1 MPFGSTRNP
10 IIPGY
15 GRARRR
21 RPDLRGTPRQR
32 SRRKEVAGPYRGQS
46 SVPAIR
52 AEATPREH
60 RRLPPRRTSPVFPS
74 PTLPGATKTTGPSLP
89 VDLNSVLESIG
100 NRIDPGLSPLQNPV
114 AEFEDWLGRVR
125 EHGDEPFP
133 GVSDRSAL
141 GAALGTLQLGTG
153 GAAAKGALAAAK
165 GGSLVER
172 LRAIKASQKAVRGAV
187 RGKAG
192 AAVKRVPKPV
202 RTAGRV
208 AGQVASAPI
217 KHPFTAPV
225 AAQAPSAVLSGD
237 PREFGKAFT
246 GEGTLAAIG
255 SGVGGAVASITP
267 TKVAE
272 NLVRDAFNL
281 PAIVLPAVYLPL
293 AGVVEASQGD
303 SSRLRKLWGDYV
315 EAGLI
320 PAAVQGD
327 GEGVLKAIEEH
338 PLFSALEVSGTAA
351 LVGRGAGAA
360 ARGATRGRAGGT
372 ARPPVYIR
380 GQEHLGN
387 VNELMGRGRYSP
399 DLIRQAA
406 QRVYDARRG
415 RYIEPR
421 GGLKGLLGLDP
432 ATRALRHTA
441 RRFAYGQEQ
450 ARRVNRANRQK
461 LMRDIAP
468 KGRFGRIDRASAG
481 VVAQAVQRVAQ
492 KPEKFFDDL
501 PAYRTQ
507 LEQSYRSGELTKVQ
521 QKANRAMV
529 REIDLALDSADPA
542 AVARTANA
550 FMEEQGKIV
559 TGLVERGLL
568 NEDQAVRAALFPW
581 ARVHMGAG
589 YGKPE
594 ALIRRL
600 EGALEGKRAELRD
613 EAAARL
619 KGFQGSVETAK
630 RRFQYAESGR
640 IQAERT
646 IATRRANLRRELAA
660 RKTKAGK
667 ARVAAKLDR
676 AVKTAEAARARVG
689 AARQEL
695 AEATAVLS
703 RERGSLKAQVAR
715 QLREIEGEVA
725 RARAKPPQLLDR
737 DGRPLPTETIV
748 AAMQRQGVEPPGFLS
763 QRPRTPGRA
772 AFYQAA
778 FPDRQTLRTQPRT
791 GKATLQGTYDASYQ
805 ALTEQL
811 LFSGAKLDAAATYDA
826 LVRQFSTRVPE
837 KVKSMRDAW
846 DALADPERFG
856 WQDPTPNLPK
866 RPIRVAPFLAA
877 REEIAKAQAHQGLD
891 SPLLDPSQAAASE
904 ALTARLLSEA
914 AKDGPGPYAYI
925 PEPVYRELDGLFKR
939 SGTGEKLG
947 QALGQFAKSAWLPF
961 SPSFH
966 IGNWVDNYL
975 RAALAG
981 IGPTDI
987 ILGRQAIKGRRGIPG
1002 LVDRDLAASESILSG
1017 AGYSSVTRQR
1027 IHRDAR
1033 SFEGSALQGYA
1044 RGLEAFSKTPG
1055 PKQAYQVF
1063 LKSRDLLMSLNAAL
1077 TERLPQYGAIGKE
1090 MRRELQAT
1098 QGRWRHALMVS
1109 DDAFKDLLDGLRGTD
1124 KQIQYARAVE
1134 QVFSNWGKV
1143 GRAGRVLSSIAPFWQ
1158 WARAATR
1165 FVALTLPA
1173 HHPIKTALVAAAAE
1187 MTEEE
1192 RKRLGLDRFAEEALP
1207 EFLQGSLPF
1216 GGGIARNIPKY
1227 TSFGVFNDLPEFIGR
1242 LFLPQVQS
1250 PLEILKGFD
1259 WTGEKLTK
1267 ADGTPIDGL
1276 ERVGLAVLVAGEQF
1290 IPGLALLE
1298 SATGISLPGN
1308 FGGETGPGKS
1318 SPGAV
1323 YKGDKLDYFRSLAN
1337 SQQITVPVK
1346 GSGGSADS
1354 GLGGFTESYLDEL
1367 GSGSSGGFT
1376 ESYLKELGGG

>member
-10 IIPGY
+10 VIPGY

-46 SVPAIR
+46 SVPRIR

-60 RRLPPRRTSPVFPS
+60 R
-74 PTLPGATKTTGPSLP
+74 KLP
-89 VDLNSVLESIG
+89 VASPPTSAPRPSSKLSEVFGLTPPKTVTDLADYSRASESQKADLLRKGHEASALFDVLESIG
-100 NRIDPGLSPLQNPV
+100 KAKDAPSTLEALEIAS
-114 AEFEDWLGRVR
+114 LGI
-125 EHGDEPFP
+125 P
-133 GVSDRSAL
+133 GVGLL
-141 GAALGTLQLGTG
+141 GA
-153 GAAAKGALAAAK
+153 GAKAARGVGIA
-165 GGSLVER
+165 ER
-172 LRAIKASQKAVRGAV
+172 LLGAGGAIKASQKAVRGAV

-192 AAVKRVPKPV
+192 AAVKRAPKPV

-217 KHPFTAPV
+217 KHPFTAPI

-267 TKVAE
+267 NTVAE

-468 KGRFGRIDRASAG
+468 KGRLGRIDRASAG

-581 ARVHMGAG
+581 ARVHMGAD
-589 YGKPE
+589 YKPGKG
-594 ALIRRL
+594 L
-600 EGALEGKRAELRD
+600 
-613 EAAARL
+613 
-619 KGFQGSVETAK
+619 V
-630 RRFQYAESGR
+630 
-640 IQAERT
+640 
-646 IATRRANLRRELAA
+646 
-660 RKTKAGK
+660 
-667 ARVAAKLDR
+667 
-676 AVKTAEAARARVG
+676 
-689 AARQEL
+689 
-695 AEATAVLS
+695 
-703 RERGSLKAQVAR
+703 
-715 QLREIEGEVA
+715 
-725 RARAKPPQLLDR
+725 DR

-748 AAMQRQGVEPPGFLS
+748 ASMQRQGVEPPGFLS

-826 LVRQFSTRVPE
+826 LVRQFSIRVPE

-877 REEIAKAQAHQGLD
+877 REEIAKVQAHQGLD

-961 SPSFH
+961 SPSFYV
-966 IGNWVDNYL
+966 GNLVDNYL

-1143 GRAGRVLSSIAPFWQ
+1143 GRAGRTLSSFAPFWQ

-1192 RKRLGLDRFAEEALP
+1192 RKRLGLDRSAEEALP
-1207 EFLQGSLPF
+1207 EFLQGSLPV
-1216 GGGIARNIPKY
+1216 GGGIARNVPKY
-1227 TSFGVFNDLPEFIGR
+1227 TSFGVFNDYPEFIGR

-1250 PLEILKGFD
+1250 PLEILKGVD
-1259 WTGEKLTK
+1259 WLGEKLAK
-1267 ADGTPIDGL
+1267 ADGTPMDGL
-1276 ERVGLAVLVAGEQF
+1276 ERASLAILVAGEQF

-1308 FGGETGPGKS
+1308 FGGETGPGKF

-1323 YKGDKLDYFRSLAN
+1323 YKGDKLDYFRSLSS

-1354 GLGGFTESYLDEL
+1354 GLGGFTEDYLDEL
-1367 GSGSSGGFT
+1367 GGGSSGGFT